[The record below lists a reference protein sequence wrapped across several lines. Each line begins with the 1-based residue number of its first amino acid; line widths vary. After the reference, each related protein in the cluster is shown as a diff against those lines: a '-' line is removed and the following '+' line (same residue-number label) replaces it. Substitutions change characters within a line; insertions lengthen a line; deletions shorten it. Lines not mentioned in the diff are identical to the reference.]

1 MLVSMVFIGFQ
12 GSFGQKLKGF
22 HSRNIYIYICMM
34 ILSGS
39 YNHPNHPKRTNFST
53 KFLLGKKSQAWNTVP
68 TKNLPTGLA
77 AVAVFGPSEDG
88 LFCGYSAVDFFG

>member
-1 MLVSMVFIGFQ
+1 
-12 GSFGQKLKGF
+12 
-22 HSRNIYIYICMM
+22 MM